1 MVAPFVMP
9 VLLFLFLCYGD
20 HPGVFVFALVA
31 GFGVDVEL
39 LALDVWQPWIEAA
52 FPEVIINLI
61 QASGAR
67 LANLSRNQFGKIN
80 HQGVLFLFVQL
91 FRHY

>member
-31 GFGVDVEL
+31 GFGVDVEFF
-39 LALDVWQPWIEAA
+39 A
-52 FPEVIINLI
+52 FAVRRARADASSSKVIVYLI
-61 QASGAR
+61 HLSGAR
-67 LANLSRNQFGKIN
+67 FANLSRKQFGKIN
-80 HQGVLFLFVQL
+80 HQEVLFLFVQL
-91 FRHY
+91 FHHY